1 MAGTDGFEPP
11 NGGIKTRCL
20 TTWRRP
26 NPRLSNSNYI
36 AMRRLIERPVR
47 ENAAKTYCTDDHR
60 SINTLKPCCGSLM
73 ANFFGRSSP
82 ATVWYSE

>member
-1 MAGTDGFEPP
+1 
-11 NGGIKTRCL
+11 
-20 TTWRRP
+20 
-26 NPRLSNSNYI
+26 
-36 AMRRLIERPVR
+36 MRRLIERPVR